1 VNQYK
6 TSQTHKITYVDVTKI
21 PIQFEVMTFQSG
33 VTASK
38 ITGPTF
44 SKDTNSSH
52 YVKLFLTPSLKELTE
67 EQIMWDNP
75 HSLQEL
81 EAF

>member
-6 TSQTHKITYVDVTKI
+6 TSQTHTITHTDVTKI
-21 PIQFEVMTFQSG
+21 PIQFAKLTFQSA

-38 ITGPTF
+38 VTGPTF
-44 SKDTNSSH
+44 SKDTNSSC

-67 EQIMWDNP
+67 EEEIM
-75 HSLQEL
+75 
-81 EAF
+81 

>member
-1 VNQYK
+1 MN
-6 TSQTHKITYVDVTKI
+6 
-21 PIQFEVMTFQSG
+21 IQSA

-44 SKDTNSSH
+44 SKDTNSKCN
-52 YVKLFLTPSLKELTE
+52 VNLFLTPSLKELTE
-67 EQIMWDNP
+67 EQTMYDNP

>member
-6 TSQTHKITYVDVTKI
+6 TSQTHKITYVDVIKI
-21 PIQFEVMTFQSG
+21 PILFEVMTFQSA
-33 VTASK
+33 VTANK

-44 SKDTNSSH
+44 SKDTNSSC

-67 EQIMWDNP
+67 EQIM
-75 HSLQEL
+75 
-81 EAF
+81 